1 MLENGIKLLYKWL
14 KNYNHFIYAENLQIN
29 LNLLDLDHL
38 FVKIQGL
45 SDIFEGKIELFNPI
59 LLIMVELISLKFISP
74 AQIGF
79 IDRVILGGFNSHINE
94 VKDQTFEN
102 IIGVV

>member
-1 MLENGIKLLYKWL
+1 MSDVQEALRALPVQRLRFPTPVME
-14 KNYNHFIYAENLQIN
+14 
-29 LNLLDLDHL
+29 LDQFWRWEYGNQVKDYLD
-38 FVKIQGL
+38 
-45 SDIFEGKIELFNPI
+45 PI
-59 LLIMVELISLKFISP
+59 LLIMVELISLKFLSP

>member
-1 MLENGIKLLYKWL
+1 MPKFFDEGIR
-14 KNYNHFIYAENLQIN
+14 
-29 LNLLDLDHL
+29 L
-38 FVKIQGL
+38 FTFLFSPLTSTQSITD
-45 SDIFEGKIELFNPI
+45 DIFEGKIELFNPI

>member
-1 MLENGIKLLYKWL
+1 
-14 KNYNHFIYAENLQIN
+14 
-29 LNLLDLDHL
+29 
-38 FVKIQGL
+38 
-45 SDIFEGKIELFNPI
+45 
-59 LLIMVELISLKFISP
+59 MVELISLKFISP